1 MFRHS
6 YAIFSSDYI
15 GRDKCLYAY
24 CMQNIEGCEFVLEAA
39 ECHVVLVSQHSNFM
53 LVNFVHARMW

>member
-1 MFRHS
+1 MFRHM
-6 YAIFSSDYI
+6 YAILASDYI

-24 CMQNIEGCEFVLEAA
+24 CVQNIKGCEYALEAA
-39 ECHVVLVSQHSNFM
+39 DYHVVLESQHSNFT